1 MTTKK
6 TEATEEKSKGGFKER
21 RKECLTS
28 ANKIP
33 TVDIKGKKYSTVNE
47 RHRHLLQ
54 YFPEARFNEEISQL
68 KKKIDLL
75 ELKENMNAK
84 NKSYLELKAQ
94 KDVDQVKENQK
105 LKEGNNDNQENS
117 SSNRRKK

>member
-1 MTTKK
+1 MELAKMQSKIRAYEQNEKK
-6 TEATEEKSKGGFKER
+6 NIEQ
-21 RKECLTS
+21 L
-28 ANKIP
+28 
-33 TVDIKGKKYSTVNE
+33 
-47 RHRHLLQ
+47 HL
-54 YFPEARFNEEISQL
+54 RDDEISEL

-75 ELKENMNAK
+75 ELKENMVAK
-84 NKSYLELKAQ
+84 NKSYLEAKVQ

>member
-1 MTTKK
+1 MTDQVMMELAKMQSKIRAYEQNEKK
-6 TEATEEKSKGGFKER
+6 NIEQ
-21 RKECLTS
+21 L
-28 ANKIP
+28 
-33 TVDIKGKKYSTVNE
+33 
-47 RHRHLLQ
+47 HL
-54 YFPEARFNEEISQL
+54 RDDEISEL

-75 ELKENMNAK
+75 ELKENMIAK
-84 NKSYLELKAQ
+84 NKSYLEAKVQ

>member
-1 MTTKK
+1 MTDQVMMELAKMQTKIRAY
-6 TEATEEKSKGGFKER
+6 ENNEKKNIEQ
-21 RKECLTS
+21 L
-28 ANKIP
+28 
-33 TVDIKGKKYSTVNE
+33 
-47 RHRHLLQ
+47 HL
-54 YFPEARFNEEISQL
+54 RDDEILEL

-75 ELKENMNAK
+75 ELKENMIAK
-84 NKSYLELKAQ
+84 NKSYIEAKAQ